1 MTLQWVEVLVRS
13 CALGVCVVGGA
24 AESAGSGGVGEFYL
38 VLWRQ
43 VVSAL
48 DSLLLA
54 DPSADAAVRSR

>member
-13 CALGVCVVGGA
+13 CSLGVCVVGSV
-24 AESAGSGGVGEFYL
+24 AETAKPSGVGEFYL

-48 DSLLLA
+48 DALLLTE
-54 DPSADAAVRSR
+54 PGADAAVRSR